1 MLSVVKTE
9 FGKFGH
15 VLANVKRQ
23 ANTVVNSIGEAET
36 RTRQMARALQGRRGG
51 ARAARA
57 RRCCR
62 DRGSTTPIPT
72 SDADD

>member
-1 MLSVVKTE
+1 MLSAVKTE

-23 ANTVVNSIGEAET
+23 ANTGVNSIGEAET
-36 RTRQMARALQGRRGG
+36 RTRQMARALRASRRCPSC
-51 ARAARA
+51 AC

-62 DRGSTTPIPT
+62 DRGSTTPMPDD
-72 SDADD
+72 DADD